1 MAIDVWEI
9 FFIVYMPVLVEIS
22 IWNGELSKTD
32 GLPQYKWTSSD
43 PLRIRPK
50 VREVSMTT

>member
-9 FFIVYMPVLVEIS
+9 FFIIYMPVLVEIG

-32 GLPQYKWTSSD
+32 GLPQYKWASSY